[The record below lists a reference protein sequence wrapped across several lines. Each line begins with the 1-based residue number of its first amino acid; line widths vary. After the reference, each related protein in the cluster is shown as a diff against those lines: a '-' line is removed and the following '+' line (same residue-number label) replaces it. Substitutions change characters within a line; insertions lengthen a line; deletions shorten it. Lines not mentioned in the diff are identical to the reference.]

1 MGAYPFDCRIPVQ
14 NEPLVDANVENTT
27 MSPPPQEDLTQHEL
41 SQPPSPVRN
50 DRQEAPE
57 EDNDGHDGDDADG
70 DLHENNVGDL

>member
-1 MGAYPFDCRIPVQ
+1 
-14 NEPLVDANVENTT
+14 

-70 DLHENNVGDL
+70 DLHENNFGMEAYYMQEYMDHDIPYNRCYASESG